1 MNSDIKRLV
10 AAILV
15 LALSVVPACSSKKNR
30 TNPIVPPTTSF
41 DSGNIAGGTSYAH
54 VFATEG
60 TFHYHCAIHPSMT
73 GTVIVTQSGAVNS
86 AVSIVNPTTGFSPDT
101 IGVGKGGIVTWTN
114 NDTATHTVTS
124 NP

>member
-1 MNSDIKRLV
+1 MNSDLKRLV

-15 LALSVVPACSSKKNR
+15 LALSAVPACSSKKTQ

-60 TFHYHCAIHPSMT
+60 TFNYHCAIHPSMT
-73 GTVIVTQSGAVNS
+73 GTVIVTQSGAANS
-86 AVSIVNPTTGFSPDT
+86 SVSIVNMTTGFSPDT
-101 IGVGKGGIVTWTN
+101 IAVAQGGTVRWTN

-124 NP
+124 DP